1 MENTKTTPKKKSKL
15 YSPQKIRKLTVTAIL
30 AAVAAVLM
38 FLQFSVPVM
47 PGFIKMDVSNFPAL
61 IAAYAFGPV
70 SGVGVCLIKNLINL
84 FSTSTGGVGELSDFI
99 LGCMMVIPAGL
110 IYKRKTTRGGA
121 FLGSLVGAVCMASFS
136 LLTNYYITYP
146 IYTKFMTMEEIIAAY
161 QLILPRVQTLW
172 QALLIFN
179 VPFTF
184 VKGMLCAALT
194 FLVYKPL
201 SPILK
206 GKHNG

>member
-1 MENTKTTPKKKSKL
+1 MENTATNPKKKSKV
-15 YSPQKIRKLTVTAIL
+15 YSSQKIRKLTVTAIL
-30 AAVAAVLM
+30 AAVSAVLM
-38 FLQFSVPVM
+38 FLDFSVPFM
-47 PGFIKMDVSNFPAL
+47 PGFIKMDLSDMPAL
-61 IAAYAFGPV
+61 IASFAFGPL

-84 FSTSTGGVGELSDFI
+84 FTTTTGGVGELSNFI
-99 LGCMMVIPAGL
+99 LGCMLVIPAGL
-110 IYKRKTTRGGA
+110 IYKRKKNRKFA
-121 FLGSLVGAVCMASFS
+121 LLGSLVGAVCMAGMSFF
-136 LLTNYYITYP
+136 TNYFIVYP
-146 IYTKFMTMEEIIAAY
+146 IYTNFMPMEQIIAAY
-161 QLILPRVQTLW
+161 QAILPRVTALW

-184 VKGMLCAALT
+184 IKGMLCALIA

>member
-1 MENTKTTPKKKSKL
+1 MENTATTTKKKSKI

-30 AAVAAVLM
+30 AAISAVIM
-38 FLQFSVPVM
+38 FLDFNVPFM
-47 PGFIKMDVSNFPAL
+47 PGFIKMDVSDMPAL
-61 IAAYAFGPV
+61 IAAFAFGPL

-84 FSTSTGGVGELSDFI
+84 FTTTTGGVGELSNFI
-99 LGCMMVIPAGL
+99 LGCMLVIPAGL
-110 IYKRKTTRGGA
+110 IYKKKKNRKVALLGA
-121 FLGSLVGAVCMASFS
+121 LTGAACMAAVSFV
-136 LLTNYYITYP
+136 TNYFIVYP
-146 IYTKFMTMEEIIAAY
+146 IYTNFMPMEQIIAAY
-161 QLILPRVQTLW
+161 QAILPRVTTLW

-184 VKGMLCAALT
+184 VKGMLCAILT

-206 GKHNG
+206 GKNYA

>member
-121 FLGSLVGAVCMASFS
+121 FLGSLVGAVCMAGFS

>member
-1 MENTKTTPKKKSKL
+1 MENTKTTTKKKSKL

-121 FLGSLVGAVCMASFS
+121 FLGSLVGAVCMAGFS

>member
-1 MENTKTTPKKKSKL
+1 MENTKTTTKKKSKL

-110 IYKRKTTRGGA
+110 IYKRKKTRGGA
-121 FLGSLVGAVCMASFS
+121 FLGSLVGAVCMAGFS